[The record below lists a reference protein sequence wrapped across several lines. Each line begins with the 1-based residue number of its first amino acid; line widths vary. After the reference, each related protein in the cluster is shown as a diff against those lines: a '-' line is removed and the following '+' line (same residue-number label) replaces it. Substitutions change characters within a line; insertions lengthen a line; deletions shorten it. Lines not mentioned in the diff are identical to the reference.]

1 MTDQVIA
8 EVAAGEGVIPLREV
22 AHRLPAFRPGTR
34 TTYSC
39 VLRWSLKG
47 VRVPGGQRVRLE
59 AVRCGGRWLTTE
71 AAIQR
76 FLLAQQPT
84 EERQPQAPPRSPG
97 QRQRASQRAGAQ
109 LEKIGI

>member
-1 MTDQVIA
+1 MATHQIVT

-22 AHRLPAFRPGTR
+22 TRRVPAFRLGKK

-71 AAIQR
+71 AALQR

-84 EERQPQAPPRSPG
+84 EGPARTPPRSAI
-97 QRQRASQRAGAQ
+97 RRRRDSERAGER
-109 LEKIGI
+109 LKKVGI